1 MGEEGRV
8 DIVKCGKFE
17 RVGGSD
23 DGRVGLGV
31 AADKTKTVAKRVR
44 GRVMEE
50 GFGGSLVRAVRLG
63 GRVGEERI

>member
-31 AADKTKTVAKRVR
+31 AADKTKTVAKRV
-44 GRVMEE
+44 
-50 GFGGSLVRAVRLG
+50 
-63 GRVGEERI
+63 